1 VHSGTKD
8 DAMNFDVFISYPH
21 QEKAT
26 ADAVC
31 ATLEAAGIRC
41 WIAPRDVPGGAE
53 WADAIVDAIDHC
65 KAMVLV
71 FSSHTNGSKQILR
84 EVQRAFDREKP
95 VLPVRIEK
103 VAPESGLAYYMG
115 PVHWLDA
122 FTPPLQQHLQNL
134 RRSVEAVVKS
144 TASVPPEPGGGAPPK
159 EFSDAVSSGNSAAN
173 VSAKTTAGRRNQ
185 SLWMLAITV
194 CLAVLLGG
202 AGFWI
207 AVDRHWFSTEMASDH
222 ASVPGPKPDN
232 PGPSASFMPGNL
244 TAILAAANRGDS
256 TAENALGIEY
266 AQGLDGLP
274 HDDTQA
280 VEWYKKSAVQGNPR
294 GETNLGDMYLYGRG
308 GLTQSYVLAMS
319 WYLKAAQQNW
329 ADAQFRLAVLY
340 ERGIGTEKNVAQAV
354 QLYRSAANQGHAEAQ
369 NVLGALYAVGDDGVE
384 QDYQQA
390 LAWFQKSAAQGYAK
404 AEKNL
409 GDMYFFGHAVD
420 KDYAQAFSWYKKAA
434 DQGFAD
440 AQLRLGSMYEKGLGT
455 PQSKQDAID
464 QYKKAAGSGS
474 GGVDIQKALSRL
486 GVFDIKE

>member
-1 VHSGTKD
+1 
-8 DAMNFDVFISYPH
+8 MEFDVFISYPH

-31 ATLEAAGIRC
+31 ATLEASGIRC

-122 FTPPLQQHLQNL
+122 FTPPLQQHLEKL

-144 TASVPPEPGGGAPPK
+144 NASAQPERRPEPGGGAPPAK
-159 EFSDAVSSGNSAAN
+159 EFSDALSSGNSAGN
-173 VSAKTTAGRRNQ
+173 VSAKTIAGRRNQ

-202 AGFWI
+202 AGLWI
-207 AVDRHWFSTEMASDH
+207 AIDRHWLSTEMASDH

-244 TAILAAANRGDS
+244 AAILAAANRGDS
-256 TAENALGIEY
+256 TAQNALGIEY
-266 AQGLDGLP
+266 AEGLDGLP

-280 VEWYKKSAVQGNPR
+280 VEWYRKSAAQGNPR
-294 GETNLGDMYLYGRG
+294 GETNLGDMYFFGRG
-308 GLTQSYVLAMS
+308 GLTKNDVLALS

-329 ADAQFRLAVLY
+329 PDAQYRLAYMY
-340 ERGIGTEKNVAQAV
+340 EMGIGTQKDAAQAV
-354 QLYRSAANQGHAEAQ
+354 QLYRSAANQGHAAAQ
-369 NVLGALYAVGDDGVE
+369 NVLGYLYAVGGDGVD
-384 QDYQQA
+384 QDDKQA

-404 AEKNL
+404 AEKNV

-420 KDYAQAFSWYKKAA
+420 KDYAQAFSWYQKAA
-434 DQGFAD
+434 DQGLAD
-440 AQLRLGSMYEKGLGT
+440 AQLRLRDMCEKGLGV
-455 PQSKQDAID
+455 PQGKQDAID
-464 QYKKAAGSGS
+464 QCKKATGN
-474 GGVDIQKALSRL
+474 GGIDIQKAISKL
-486 GVFDIKE
+486 GIFKE